1 MNNMIIKCKK
11 YIALG
16 LQFFL
21 NLNVITK
28 IYFSEKKSVGP
39 ITTIIF
45 SKNRAVQL
53 YALMNSLLDTKIGNC
68 NVIVIYQATTP
79 EHALSY
85 EEVRKL
91 IGDQAVFYDQ
101 NLYSSF
107 KNCLINVLK
116 NNQSRKIFF
125 LVDDIIF
132 TEKVNYRELEKIDSS
147 RYIFSLRMG
156 AQLRYS
162 YVVQKSQ
169 SLPQFIQNS
178 NKYLLWHWLNGDF
191 EWGYPLSVDGH
202 LFNYHEVLIWA
213 SCLKYSAPNSLEI
226 AMQNLRPYYLFKLGA
241 CFKKSVIVNIPANKV
256 QDEVANLHGSIHQD
270 ELLAAW
276 QKGLCIDFKK
286 FRGFINTSAHQEAEF
301 SLVNKPL

>member
-1 MNNMIIKCKK
+1 MNIMIIKYKK
-11 YIALG
+11 YIALA
-16 LQFFL
+16 LQFFVNF
-21 NLNVITK
+21 NLITK
-28 IYFSEKKSVGP
+28 IYFSEKKSTGH

-53 YALMNSLLDTKIGNC
+53 YALIKSLLDTKIGNC
-68 NVIVIYQATTP
+68 NVIVIYQATSP

-85 EEVRKL
+85 DEVTNL

-116 NNQSRKIFF
+116 DNQSRKVFF

-132 TEKVNYRELEKIDSS
+132 TEKVNYHDIEKIDSS

-169 SLPQFIQNS
+169 SLPQFFQKS
-178 NKYLLWHWLNGDF
+178 NQYLSWHWLSGDF

-202 LFNYHEVLIWA
+202 VFNYDEVLIWA
-213 SCLKYSAPNSLEI
+213 SCLNYSAPNSLEI

-241 CFKKSVIVNIPANKV
+241 CFKKSVIINIPVNKV

-276 QKGLCIDFKK
+276 QRGLCIDFKK
-286 FRGFINTSAHQEAEF
+286 FRGFENISTHQEADF
-301 SLVNKPL
+301 SLVKRAL